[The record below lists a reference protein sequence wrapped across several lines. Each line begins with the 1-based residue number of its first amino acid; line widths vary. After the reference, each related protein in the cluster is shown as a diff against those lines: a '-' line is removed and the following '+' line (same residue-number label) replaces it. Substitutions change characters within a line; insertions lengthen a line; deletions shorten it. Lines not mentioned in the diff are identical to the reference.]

1 MKRHSVIIAGHK
13 TSVSLEEAFW
23 DGLKDAARVKQLNL
37 YDLIALI
44 DTKRKHA
51 NLACAIRLF
60 VLDFYQLNKVMP
72 ARDARLDMRNGRP
85 SLLRTG

>member
-1 MKRHSVIIAGHK
+1 MKRRSIVIAGHK

-23 DGLKDAARVKQLNL
+23 DGLKDAARVNQMHL
-37 YDLIALI
+37 YDLIAFI

-51 NLACAIRLF
+51 NLSSAIRVF
-60 VLDFYQLNKVMP
+60 VLDFYQLNKLTP